1 MPRAGLARDD
11 VIAGAAALSDE
22 VGYQALTMGL
32 LAQRLGVR
40 PPSLYKHVESLAE
53 VQHGIATLAMTE
65 LGERIR
71 DVLQGRAGLDALGAL
86 LTATRAYV
94 TEHPGRYAATV
105 GAGFTGPDDPLLA
118 ASTRVI
124 GSIAAVL
131 RGYGVG
137 EGEMDHA
144 IRTIRCTLHGFASLQ
159 ASGGFQW
166 TGDPEESFGWMIGF
180 IDRGLRASRSAA
192 R

>member
-1 MPRAGLARDD
+1 VPRAGLTRDD
-11 VIAGAAALSDE
+11 LIAEAAALSDE

-40 PPSLYKHVESLAE
+40 PPSLYKHVGSLAD
-53 VQHGIATLAMTE
+53 VQRGIATLAMTE
-65 LGERIR
+65 LGERMR
-71 DVLQGRAGLDALGAL
+71 DVLQGRAGLDALRAL

-105 GAGFTGPDDPLLA
+105 GAEFTGPGDPLLA

-131 RGYGVG
+131 RGYGVS

-166 TGDPEESFGWMIGF
+166 AGDPEDSFAWMIGF